1 MGLPGVSVVKSAPVN
16 AGEADLTPGWEDS
29 PEKEMAA
36 HFNILAWEIP
46 WTEAS
51 GGLQSMGSQKV
62 GHNLATDYTQ
72 Y

>member
-46 WTEAS
+46 WTEVSS
-51 GGLQSMGSQKV
+51 GLYSPWGRKELD
-62 GHNLATDYTQ
+62 TT
-72 Y
+72 

>member
-46 WTEAS
+46 WTEVSS
-51 GGLQSMGSQKV
+51 GL
-62 GHNLATDYTQ
+62 
-72 Y
+72 